1 MPPDFLQL
9 LGKPPESAQ
18 VRTFVSKLGERG
30 EATEPD
36 PELENR
42 YYISF
47 PKSGITLIVHGEE
60 NEIAD
65 VMIHLTEKE
74 GDIYEGELPFELSAR
89 DSQQASRTRF
99 GTPSKQGGP
108 VADILHGGD
117 VYWDLWEFDTHKL
130 HLEYSGDRLHI
141 NQVTL
146 SRS

>member
-9 LGKPPESAQ
+9 LGKPPDSAQ

-117 VYWDLWEFDTHKL
+117 VYWDLWEFDTYKV
-130 HLEYSGDRLHI
+130 HLEYSGDLSRI
-141 NQVTL
+141 NLVTL